1 MSSKFVIDGKIEGRP
16 ESAYLKEKSTLQ
28 KRKLQRWILVMG
40 VLAFVFLLT
49 SFFLLIELKSES
61 SNKNN
66 DENAAIQVE
75 NQKLNQLNDTLQKQV
90 IHLTM
95 RNKILEEQSQT
106 TDGVFFEVQIG
117 NFSEL
122 HLDATPEE
130 MVTLHQDKLKNSSKL
145 CLGRF
150 RSFQKAMLFEN
161 EVRRIGFTGAFV
173 VGRIDGKLVD
183 YQEALKVIRE
193 SGGEKTE

>member
-1 MSSKFVIDGKIEGRP
+1 LSSKCVIDGKIEGRP

-49 SFFLLIELKSES
+49 SLFLLIELKSES
-61 SNKNN
+61 SIKNN

>member
-1 MSSKFVIDGKIEGRP
+1 LSSKFVIDGKIEGRP

-49 SFFLLIELKSES
+49 SLFLLIELKSES
-61 SNKNN
+61 SIKNN

>member
-49 SFFLLIELKSES
+49 SLFLLIELKSES
-61 SNKNN
+61 SIKNN